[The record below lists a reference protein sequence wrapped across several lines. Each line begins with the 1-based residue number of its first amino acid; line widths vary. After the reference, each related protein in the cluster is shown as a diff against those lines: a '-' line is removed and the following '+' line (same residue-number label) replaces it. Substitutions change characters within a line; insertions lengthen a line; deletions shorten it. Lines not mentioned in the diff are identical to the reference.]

1 MTSRVWIED
10 GDHRVE
16 GHTLMGTLRFQ
27 GEIIWEHG
35 CHSNTVQ
42 LGHALQNLDPR
53 FTMTF
58 ERKGRSFEGH
68 TKLISVES
76 GGSVILDRLPTHSS
90 MEELV
95 TAVNAILDGEGQS

>member
-10 GDHRVE
+10 GDPRVE
-16 GHTLMGTLRFQ
+16 GHTLMGTLRFR

-35 CHSNTVQ
+35 WHPNTVKQ
-42 LGHALQNLDPR
+42 FEALYKLDPR
-53 FTMTF
+53 FTMAF
-58 ERKGRSFEGH
+58 EGKERSVEGH

-95 TAVNAILDGEGQS
+95 TAVKAILNGEERS

>member
-1 MTSRVWIED
+1 MTSRAWIED

-35 CHSNTVQ
+35 CHPNTVQ
-42 LGHALQNLDPR
+42 LVEALYKLDRR
-53 FTMTF
+53 FTMAF
-58 ERKGRSFEGH
+58 EGKERSIEGH

-76 GGSVILDRLPTHSS
+76 GGSVILDRLSTHSS

-95 TAVNAILDGEGQS
+95 TAVNVILDGEERS